1 MSNRKLQSSMITEF
15 FPQKNEC
22 TNDVIGTSNA
32 AAAAAAAPQ
41 VETSIHP
48 KKKKKKSMTKS
59 KKQEVTTQPRR
70 DLRSFVAGVVPEDDI
85 AFTSTQP
92 QDHQESLLTADDT
105 TIAASSP
112 PLSSSLS
119 LVTAPFST
127 GPSARL
133 VTTQKKRKDPPPV
146 STAGF
151 ASFPLSTTKLSKEE
165 EAREEATEAT
175 ILHTLD
181 TTATTNNQSDTC
193 VTVGNTTMQSMKGNA
208 EKCTAPA
215 SSSSSSSSSKAN
227 ATNPGNRATG
237 AIKAVTKWRVQ
248 NNDQSVAELLRT
260 HGPKNGQ
267 LKGEVFWI
275 KTNQNVVTRPTDGT
289 PSTKPSILFP
299 DGKLVY
305 DDFCLLGLRERFR
318 ERHRQNTCH
327 NTVQAIKHPDFK
339 LKACTVHTGGY
350 NHVAITCEG
359 YTQVYIE
366 APQSKQVVP
375 SATCITPLDQHTSQP
390 IHYSKHGNDCVVCVA
405 KAYQQYPGISRR
417 EMRQKRLVPK
427 SCFGCPQCKKGKGV
441 SVCKTCWKHFD
452 HELHYMK

>member
-32 AAAAAAAPQ
+32 AAAAAAAAPQ

-48 KKKKKKSMTKS
+48 KKKKKKKSMTKS

-70 DLRSFVAGVVPEDDI
+70 DLRFAGVVPEDDI
-85 AFTSTQP
+85 AFISTQP

-112 PLSSSLS
+112 SPSSLS
-119 LVTAPFST
+119 LVAAPFST

-165 EAREEATEAT
+165 EA
-175 ILHTLD
+175 LD
-181 TTATTNNQSDTC
+181 E
-193 VTVGNTTMQSMKGNA
+193 GNV

-215 SSSSSSSSSKAN
+215 SSFSSSSKAN

-260 HGPKNGQ
+260 HGPKNGKV
-267 LKGEVFWI
+267 KGEVFWI

-299 DGKLVY
+299 EGKLVY

-339 LKACTVHTGGY
+339 LKACMVHTGGY
-350 NHVAITCEG
+350 HHVAITCEG

-375 SATCITPLDQHTSQP
+375 SATCIIPLDQHTSQP
-390 IHYSKHGNDCVVCVA
+390 IYYSKHGNDCVVCVA

>member
-1 MSNRKLQSSMITEF
+1 M
-15 FPQKNEC
+15 
-22 TNDVIGTSNA
+22 
-32 AAAAAAAPQ
+32 
-41 VETSIHP
+41 
-48 KKKKKKSMTKS
+48 KKARSMTS
-59 KKQEVTTQPRR
+59 QHPESGSEEDLGEQLISLF
-70 DLRSFVAGVVPEDDI
+70 DSYCSLRSRNYKYFLEKHLHSPLKER
-85 AFTSTQP
+85 
-92 QDHQESLLTADDT
+92 LLWIWDT
-105 TIAASSP
+105 T
-112 PLSSSLS
+112 
-119 LVTAPFST
+119 
-127 GPSARL
+127 
-133 VTTQKKRKDPPPV
+133 
-146 STAGF
+146 
-151 ASFPLSTTKLSKEE
+151 
-165 EAREEATEAT
+165 
-175 ILHTLD
+175 
-181 TTATTNNQSDTC
+181 
-193 VTVGNTTMQSMKGNA
+193 
-208 EKCTAPA
+208 
-215 SSSSSSSSSKAN
+215 

-260 HGPKNGQ
+260 HGPKNGKV
-267 LKGEVFWI
+267 KGEVFWI

-339 LKACTVHTGGY
+339 LKACMVHTGGY

-375 SATCITPLDQHTSQP
+375 SATCIIPLDQHTSQP
-390 IHYSKHGNDCVVCVA
+390 IYYSKHGNDCVVCVA